1 MENEDKLRY
10 FLKRVTA
17 DLHET
22 RQRLRD
28 AESGRHEPVAIV
40 GMGCRFPGGVDG
52 PESLWELLAEGRDA
66 ISPFPA
72 DRGWDTDGV
81 YDPEQGQRGTSY
93 VREGGFLTDVGG
105 FDPAFFGIS
114 PREALV
120 MDPQQRLL
128 LEVSWEA
135 LERARIDPLSLRG
148 SRTGVFVGSNGQGY
162 GRLAARS
169 EGAVDYMTTA
179 ATSSALSGRVSYV
192 LGLEGPAL
200 TVDTACSSS
209 LVSLHLAAQALR
221 QGECSIALA
230 GGATVMADP
239 GLFIGFS
246 RQGGLAADGRC
257 RTFAA
262 GATGTAWG
270 EGAGMLV
277 LERLAD
283 ARANGHRVLAVI
295 SGSAVNQD
303 GASNGLTAPN
313 GPSQERAIRAA
324 LASAGLTTDDVDAVE
339 AHGTATPLGDPIEAE
354 ALLATYGQGRTADPL
369 WLGSVKSNMGHT
381 QAAAGVVGV
390 MKMVLAIEHGL
401 LPKTLHIDEPTP
413 AVDWAGGAVSLLT
426 DARPWPPT
434 GRPRRAGVSSF
445 GVSGT
450 NAHLIV
456 EQAPEPAPAE
466 PLGSGEPSVSAEPP
480 VAATAAPPV
489 LAWPLSARTGQALRA
504 QAGRLLAH
512 LDAHPETAAADLG
525 LSLATTRAALQH
537 RAAVVAA
544 DRDGLRTALT
554 ALADGTPAPGVV
566 QDVAG
571 DGHLAF
577 LFTGQGAQRVG
588 MGLELHGSHPVFAE
602 AWDAVAAELDKHL
615 DHPLNSV
622 VHGADQSL
630 LDRTAYAQAGL
641 FALEVTLFRL
651 LESWGVRP
659 DYLVG
664 HSIGEIAAA
673 HVAGVFDLPDAC
685 ALVAAR
691 GRLMQALPENGAML
705 AVRARE
711 NEVLPLLDK
720 RVAIAAVNGPESVV
734 VSGDAEAVD
743 RLADHFRDLGR
754 KTKRLQVSHA
764 FHSPLME
771 PMLAEFEKVARGLSY
786 APPAITVISDVTG
799 EAAGAEQLGDPAYW
813 VSHVRHTVR
822 FHDAVRWLA
831 DRDVTRYVELGPDG
845 TLSAMAQ
852 EAVGRENALCVPLL
866 REGRPEPRTLLT
878 AVARLHVNGLSP
890 DWAAVFA
897 GSGAQQVDLPTYA
910 FRHERYWLD
919 LPPEEPGAD
928 RLGLTPAPHPLLGA
942 QLALADGD
950 GHVFTCHLSTRS
962 TPWLADHVITGSVL
976 FPGTAFVELALHAG
990 HQVGCPL
997 LEELTIQA
1005 PVPLP
1010 EGGGVRLQILVSGP
1024 DETGRRPLTVYAR
1037 PDDGPDDTPHGAEW
1051 IRHAEGTLAPG
1062 GQVAIEPLT
1071 AWPPAGADPIDLD
1084 GYYDRLAE
1092 SGSDYGPAFR
1102 GLRAAWRL
1110 GDQVFADIELDQEHH
1125 AAAESFGVHPALL
1138 DAALH
1143 AVGGLRQDQGP
1154 GARLPFAWQN
1164 VALHAVGAS
1173 ALRVRLTPNGS
1184 DGVSVLAADAT
1195 GQPVATIGSLVLR
1208 PASPADGVSHPALR
1222 DALFGVDWLPVT
1234 TTPVGAGQTPTA
1246 EGWAVIGPE
1255 GTTLAGAADTRYPTL
1270 AELAEAVDRGAPPP
1284 EHVVVDRST
1293 PPGDLAL
1300 PTAVREA
1307 LYDTLELVKG
1317 WLADERFTASR
1328 LVVVTREA
1336 VSALPDEDI
1345 PAPAL
1350 APVWGLLASAQAEH
1364 PGRIVL
1370 ADLPAAEDGPADLAA
1385 LRGALASG
1393 EPRIAVRG
1401 GELHAARLTRLA
1413 APRGEAAPWADTAG
1427 TVLIT
1432 GGTGGLGSLV
1442 ARHLVTRHGVRH
1454 LLLTSRR
1461 GRDVPGAT
1469 RLRDELAAEG
1479 AQVTVAACDV
1489 SDRAALA
1496 DLLDSVPA
1504 DHPLTAVVHT
1514 AGVLDDAT
1522 IESLTPERMDTVL
1535 RPKVDA
1541 AWNLHELTG
1550 ELSAFVLFSAAAGLL
1565 GGLGQG
1571 NYAAANTFLDALAQH
1586 RRARGLPAV
1595 SLAWGAW
1602 APQDGM
1608 TATLT
1613 DTDLDRMSR
1622 LGTRMITA
1630 EQGMALLDAAMATDR
1645 AVVAPFRLDTAMLEH
1660 LSDVPPILRHLVRGP
1675 ARRAAH
1681 RGAPQPT
1688 ELAARLAGA
1697 AEAERPRILVELVRG
1712 RVAAVLGYA
1721 ATSQIEEDQ
1730 AFKDL
1735 GFDSLT
1741 ALELRNAL
1749 NAATGLRL
1757 SATLIFDYPTIR
1769 ELAGHLHDELVAP
1782 GSAVHTAGGA
1792 GPLRTAAPADD
1803 DPIAIVSMS
1812 CRYPGG
1818 VRSPADLWDLVTAD
1832 REGISGFPED
1842 RGWDLESLYDPDPEH
1857 RGTTY
1862 TREGGFLEDAGAFDA
1877 GFFGIS
1883 PREALAMDPQQRL
1896 LLETSWEALERA
1908 GLDPVSLR
1916 GSDTGVFAG
1925 IMYHDYASGDAD
1937 FPPESLGFLGTGSS
1951 GSVLSGRISY
1961 TFGFQGPA
1969 LTVDTA
1975 CSSSLVTLHLAA
1987 QALRQGECSMALAGG
2002 VTVMAGPETF
2012 LDFGTQGGLA
2022 ANGRC
2027 KSFADAADG
2036 VSWAEGVGV
2045 LVLERLSDA
2054 RRNGHPVLALVRGS
2068 AVNQDGASNG
2078 LTAPN
2083 GPAQRRVIRQALAS
2097 AGLSPADI
2105 DAVEGHGTGTTLGD
2119 PIEAQALLA
2128 TYGQGRAPDRPLL
2141 LGSIKSNIG
2150 HTQAAAGVAGVVKMV
2165 QAMHHG
2171 LLPRTLHV
2179 DQPSTH
2185 VDWAAGDVALLT
2197 DPTPWPETGG
2207 PRRAAVSSF
2216 GISGTNAHVILE
2228 QALPAH
2234 EPAPRHDA
2242 DVRHDAAERPDPVV
2256 VPWLLSA
2263 KTPQALRAQ
2272 AAGLLPL
2279 VAGSAD
2285 PGPRALDIG
2294 YSLATSRAAF
2304 EHRAVVLAEDPEE
2317 AVRALTALSHG
2328 ETAAGLLVGD
2338 TRTGGA
2344 TAFLFAGQGS
2354 QRLGMGRELADR
2366 YPAFATALE
2375 PVLDELDRHLPR
2387 PLREVL
2393 WGSDDQLLDRTDF
2406 AQAALFAVEVAQF
2419 RLAESWGLRPDYVA
2433 GHSIGEI
2440 AAAHVAGVLSL
2451 ADACALVAARGRL
2464 MAELPFGGAM
2474 VALQAAEDEVSSLV
2488 SDRVS
2493 IAAVNGPRSVVMSGD
2508 QGVVEEIAARFGAE
2522 GRRTRM
2528 LRVSHAFHS
2537 VLMEPMLAGFRAVAE
2552 GLTYNTPTIPL
2563 VSSVTGAAAGPE
2575 DMCSA
2580 EYWVRHVR
2588 ATVRFADTVRFLAD
2602 QGVSRFVELG
2612 PDGSLSGV
2620 AQESVT
2626 SDTAVFVPLVR
2637 KDRPEPAAALT
2648 ALGRLHVHGAP
2659 VDWSA
2664 FFADSGARRIDLPT
2678 YPFQH
2683 ERYWAKRRGGTAN
2696 PVALGL
2702 GGVGHPVLGAV
2713 VVCAGSGGVV
2723 LTGRLSREGQ
2733 RWVVDHDV
2741 LGSVLLPGTGFVEL
2755 VVRAGDEVGCGVV
2768 EELLLGAPLVVPER
2782 GGVQVQVVVGD
2793 EGDGG
2798 RRSVRVF
2805 SRVGEGEEWV
2815 MHAEGTVAP
2824 GSLSPAA
2831 DLTQWP
2837 PAGAVE
2843 ADVAGA
2849 YHRLRD
2855 LGFHYGP
2862 VFRGLRAAWRRGDE
2876 IFAEVA
2882 LEEGAHADARR
2893 FGLHPALLDAAM
2905 HAPMVLAD
2913 RSGSSDGTHLP
2924 FVWNRVA
2931 LHASGATRLRVR
2943 LTHPVKDGLG
2953 LEVADEGGRPVLSV
2967 GSMVSRPVTAERLG
2981 SAAGG
2986 GGLLEVEWRPVG
2998 AEPGDEVAEG
3008 EVVVLDCGADVG
3020 DEDVPLVVRS
3030 VVDRVLGAVR
3040 GVLAGG
3046 GRLVVVTRGGVAV
3059 SSGECV
3065 EVSQAPV
3072 WGLVRAAEAENPGR
3086 FVLLDAAEDQDVAGV
3101 LPSVL
3106 GCGEPEVAWRE
3117 GTALVPRFRRREA
3130 AEAGVPSFG
3139 DAEGTVLV
3147 TGGTGGIGAVVAR
3160 HLVVEHGVRQL
3171 LLVSRR
3177 GLAAEGAEA
3186 LRDEL
3191 VELGASVSVAGCDVA
3206 DRAAVKKLLASV
3218 PSGHPLTAV
3227 VHAAGVGDSGLVG
3240 SLTPEQWDM
3249 VLRPKADGAWHLH
3262 ELTRGLPL
3270 SAFVMFSSIGGSVA
3284 AAGQANYAAANVF
3297 LDALAQHRRAEGLP
3311 ATSVAFGLWSGA
3323 GAGQAL
3329 SEVDIARLRRQGL
3342 PPLSVAEGLR
3352 AFDTALAS
3360 GAAAVTAVR
3369 VETAA
3374 LRTRKG
3380 EIPALLRGLVPVSRR
3395 LSREAAG
3402 GGDAEGLKRQ
3412 LAGLDAPERAR
3423 VLTDMVRGHV
3433 AMVLGHGSAEMIEP
3447 DRGFGELGFDSLTA
3461 VELRNQLNA
3470 ATGLRLPAT
3479 LIFDYPTAQ
3488 DVAAFVGSE
3497 LVPETADT
3505 DGAGHEE
3512 RVRRVLNGIPLSRLR
3527 DAGLLETLLEL
3538 GGAPAAPRDGA
3549 EDAERSDQPDSIDAM
3564 DKNDLIDMAFNS
3576 LGLEGATWEEGN

>member
-1 MENEDKLRY
+1 M
-10 FLKRVTA
+10 TA

-22 RQRLRD
+22 RQRLRE

-72 DRGWDTDGV
+72 DRGWNTDAV
-81 YDPEQGQRGTSY
+81 YDPEERQRGTSY
-93 VREGGFLTDVGG
+93 VREGGFLTDVGD

-128 LEVSWEA
+128 LEVCWEA

-162 GRLAARS
+162 SRLAARS

-179 ATSSALSGRVSYV
+179 TTSSALSGRVSYV

-262 GATGTAWG
+262 GASGTAWG
-270 EGAGMLV
+270 EGAGILV

-313 GPSQERAIRAA
+313 GPAQERAILAA
-324 LASAGLTTDDVDAVE
+324 LTSAGLTTDDVDAVE

-369 WLGSVKSNMGHT
+369 WLGSIKSNMGHT
-381 QAAAGVVGV
+381 QAAAGVAGV

-401 LPKTLHIDEPTP
+401 LPKSLHIDEPTP
-413 AVDWAGGAVSLLT
+413 AVDWTGGAVSLLAE
-426 DARPWPPT
+426 ARPWPLT

-456 EQAPEPAPAE
+456 EQAPLGAELPESAEPSAPVEPSAPAE
-466 PLGSGEPSVSAEPP
+466 PPAPASA
-480 VAATAAPPV
+480 AAPAV
-489 LAWPLSARTGQALRA
+489 LAYPLSARTGQALRA

-512 LDAHPETAAADLG
+512 LDAHPDTATADIG

-544 DRDGLRTALT
+544 DRDELRTALT
-554 ALADGTPAPGVV
+554 ALADDAPAPGVV
-566 QDVAG
+566 QGVAG

-577 LFTGQGAQRVG
+577 LFTGQGAQRIG
-588 MGLELHGSHPVFAE
+588 MGLELHRGHPAFAE

-615 DHPLNSV
+615 DQPLDSV

-630 LDRTAYAQAGL
+630 LDRTMYAQAGL
-641 FALEVTLFRL
+641 FALEVALFRL
-651 LESWGVRP
+651 LESWGTRP
-659 DYLVG
+659 DYLLG
-664 HSIGEIAAA
+664 HSIGELAAA

-691 GRLMQALPENGAML
+691 GRLMQALPGDGAMV

-711 NEVLPLLDK
+711 DEVLPLLDE
-720 RVAIAAVNGPESVV
+720 RVAVAAVNGPESMV
-734 VSGDAEAVD
+734 VSGDTEAVD
-743 RLADHFRDLGR
+743 RLADHFRALGR

-771 PMLAEFEKVARGLSY
+771 PMLADFEKVARGLSY
-786 APPAITVISDVTG
+786 APPAITLISDVTG
-799 EAAGAEQLGDPAYW
+799 EAASAEQLADPAYW
-813 VSHVRHTVR
+813 VSHVRRTVR
-822 FHDAVRWLA
+822 FYDGVRWLA

-852 EAVGRENALCVPLL
+852 ESIGRENALCIPLL

-878 AVARLHVNGLSP
+878 AVARLHVNGVSP
-890 DWAAVFA
+890 DWASVFA
-897 GSGAQQVDLPTYA
+897 GSGAHHVELPTYA
-910 FRHERYWLD
+910 FQNEHYWLNP
-919 LPPEEPGAD
+919 PPEEPGAD
-928 RLGLTPAPHPLLGA
+928 RLGLTPARHPLLGA
-942 QLALADGD
+942 RLALAEDD
-950 GHVFTCHLSTRS
+950 GHVFTCHLSTRA
-962 TPWLADHVITGSVL
+962 TPWLADHVIAGSVL

-990 HQVGCPL
+990 HEVGCPL
-997 LEELTIQA
+997 LEELTIHA

-1010 EGGGVRLQILVSGP
+1010 EGGGARLQILVGGP
-1024 DETGRRPLTVYAR
+1024 DEAGRRPLTVYAR
-1037 PDDGPDDTPHGAEW
+1037 PDDGPGDTDDGAAW
-1051 IRHAEGTLAPG
+1051 IRHAVGTLAPG
-1062 GQVAIEPLT
+1062 GQAATEPLT

-1092 SGSDYGPAFR
+1092 AGSAYGPAFR

-1110 GDQVFADIELDQEHH
+1110 GDEVFADIELDREHH

-1143 AVGGLRQDQGP
+1143 AVGGLRQDQDQGP
-1154 GARLPFAWQN
+1154 GARIPFAWQD

-1173 ALRVRLTPNGS
+1173 SLRVRLTPTGS
-1184 DGVSVLAADAT
+1184 DGVSVLAADTA

-1208 PASPADGVSHPALR
+1208 PASPVDGVSHRGLR
-1222 DALFGVDWLPVT
+1222 DSLFGVDWLPVT
-1234 TTPVGAGQTPTA
+1234 TGPAEAEEAPYDAGDTPAAG
-1246 EGWAVIGPE
+1246 GWVVIGPE
-1255 GTTLAGAADTRYPTL
+1255 GTALADAADARHPTL
-1270 AELAEAVDRGAPPP
+1270 ADLADAVDEGTPAPAYLL
-1284 EHVVVDRST
+1284 VDRPV
-1293 PPGDLAL
+1293 PPGDLPA
-1300 PTAVREA
+1300 AVREA
-1307 LYDTLELVKG
+1307 LYDTLALVKE
-1317 WLADERFTASR
+1317 WLADDRFAASR
-1328 LVVVTREA
+1328 LVVVTRAA
-1336 VSALPDEDI
+1336 VSVRPAEDI
-1345 PAPAL
+1345 VAPAL

-1370 ADLPAAEDGPADLAA
+1370 ADLTGADCGPVDVAA
-1385 LRGALASG
+1385 LRASLASG

-1401 GELHAARLTRLA
+1401 GEVYAPRLTRLA
-1413 APRGEAAPWADTAG
+1413 APGGEAAPWADAAG

-1442 ARHLVTRHGVRH
+1442 ARHLVARHGVRH

-1461 GRDVPGAT
+1461 GLDTPGAT

-1504 DHPLTAVVHT
+1504 DRPLTAVVHT

-1522 IESLTPERMDTVL
+1522 IESLTPERVDTVL

-1550 ELSAFVLFSAAAGLL
+1550 DLSAFVLFSAAAGLL

-1586 RRARGLPAV
+1586 RRAQGLPAV

-1602 APQDGM
+1602 QPQAGRPGGM
-1608 TATLT
+1608 TGTLT

-1622 LGTRMITA
+1622 HGTRMISA
-1630 EQGMALLDAAMATDR
+1630 EQGLELLDAALSVDR
-1645 AVVAPFRLDTAMLEH
+1645 AVVAPFRLDTATLEK
-1660 LSDVPPILRHLVRGP
+1660 LSDVPPLLRHLVRGP

-1681 RGAPQPT
+1681 RGAPEPT

-1697 AEAERPRILVELVRG
+1697 AEAERPRILLELVRG
-1712 RVAAVLGYA
+1712 QVAAVLGYA

-1741 ALELRNAL
+1741 ALELRNGL

-1757 SATLIFDYPTIR
+1757 SATLIFDYPTVR

-1782 GSAVHTAGGA
+1782 GSAVHTAASAA
-1792 GPLRTAAPADD
+1792 GPTRPAVPVDD

-1818 VRSPADLWDLVTAD
+1818 VRSPADLWDLVLAD
-1832 REGISGFPED
+1832 REGICGFPDD
-1842 RGWDLESLYDPDPEH
+1842 RGWNLESLYDADPEH
-1857 RGTTY
+1857 QGTTY
-1862 TREGGFLEDAGAFDA
+1862 TREGGFLDDAGAFDA

-1908 GLDPVSLR
+1908 GLDPLSLR

-1925 IMYHDYASGDAD
+1925 IMYHDYASGDAE
-1937 FPPESLGFLGTGSS
+1937 FPPESLGFLGTGSA

-1961 TFGFQGPA
+1961 TLGFQGPA

-1975 CSSSLVTLHLAA
+1975 CSSSLVALHLAT

-2012 LDFGTQGGLA
+2012 LDFGAQGGLA
-2022 ANGRC
+2022 ADGRC

-2054 RRNGHPVLALVRGS
+2054 HRNGHPVLALVRGS

-2083 GPAQRRVIRQALAS
+2083 GPAQQRVIRQALAS
-2097 AGLSPADI
+2097 AGLSAADV

-2128 TYGQGRAPDRPLL
+2128 TYGQDRAPDQPLL
-2141 LGSIKSNIG
+2141 LGSIKSNLG

-2179 DQPSTH
+2179 DQPSSH
-2185 VDWAAGDVALLT
+2185 VDWSAGGVALLT
-2197 DPTPWPETGG
+2197 EPTPWPQTGG

-2216 GISGTNAHVILE
+2216 GISGTNAHIILE
-2228 QALPAH
+2228 QAPPSRHQPAR
-2234 EPAPRHDA
+2234 PTPT
-2242 DVRHDAAERPDPVV
+2242 VERPEPVL

-2263 KTPQALRAQ
+2263 KTPEALRAQ

-2279 VAGSAD
+2279 MAD
-2285 PGPRALDIG
+2285 STDLADSIDPRPRSLDIG
-2294 YSLATSRAAF
+2294 YSLATSRSAF
-2304 EHRAVVLAEDPEE
+2304 EHRAVVLAEDP
-2317 AVRALTALSHG
+2317 ADARQALTALSRG
-2328 ETAAGLLVGD
+2328 ETAASLVVGD
-2338 TRTGGA
+2338 TRAGGS

-2354 QRLGMGRELADR
+2354 QRLGMGRELAER
-2366 YPAFATALE
+2366 FPAFAAALE
-2375 PVLDELDRHLPR
+2375 PVLDELDRHLLR
-2387 PLREVL
+2387 PVREVL

-2406 AQAALFAVEVAQF
+2406 AQAALFAIEVAVF
-2419 RLAESWGLRPDYVA
+2419 RLVESWGLRPDHVA

-2451 ADACALVAARGRL
+2451 ADACALVAARGWL
-2464 MAELPFGGAM
+2464 MSELPSGGAM
-2474 VALQAAEDEVSSLV
+2474 VALQVAEDEVSDLV

-2508 QGVVEEIAARFGAE
+2508 KDVIDEIAARFGAE

-2537 VLMEPMLAGFRAVAE
+2537 VLMEPMLDRFRAVAE
-2552 GLTYNTPTIPL
+2552 GLTYHTPTIPF
-2563 VSSVTGAAAGPE
+2563 VSSVTGRAADPE
-2575 DMCSA
+2575 DLCSA
-2580 EYWVRHVR
+2580 DYWVRHVR

-2612 PDGSLSGV
+2612 PDGSLSV
-2620 AQESVT
+2620 AAQESVT

-2648 ALGRLHVHGAP
+2648 ALGRLHAHGES

-2664 FFADSGARRIDLPT
+2664 FFADSGARRIELPT

-2683 ERYWAKRRGGTAN
+2683 ERYWAKRRRGVGD
-2696 PVALGL
+2696 PVSLGL
-2702 GGVGHPVLGAV
+2702 GVVGHPVLGAV
-2713 VVCAGSGGVV
+2713 VVSAGSDGVV

-2733 RWVVDHDV
+2733 GWVVDHEV
-2741 LGSVLLPGTGFVEL
+2741 LGAVLLPGTGFVEL

-2768 EELLLGAPLVVPER
+2768 EELMLGAPLVVPER

-2793 EGDGG
+2793 EGVGG

-2805 SRVGEGEEWV
+2805 SRVGEDAGWV
-2815 MHAEGTVAP
+2815 LHAEATVLP
-2824 GSLSPAA
+2824 GSVVPA
-2831 DLTQWP
+2831 
-2837 PAGAVE
+2837 
-2843 ADVAGA
+2843 
-2849 YHRLRD
+2849 
-2855 LGFHYGP
+2855 
-2862 VFRGLRAAWRRGDE
+2862 
-2876 IFAEVA
+2876 
-2882 LEEGAHADARR
+2882 
-2893 FGLHPALLDAAM
+2893 
-2905 HAPMVLAD
+2905 
-2913 RSGSSDGTHLP
+2913 
-2924 FVWNRVA
+2924 
-2931 LHASGATRLRVR
+2931 
-2943 LTHPVKDGLG
+2943 
-2953 LEVADEGGRPVLSV
+2953 
-2967 GSMVSRPVTAERLG
+2967 
-2981 SAAGG
+2981 
-2986 GGLLEVEWRPVG
+2986 
-2998 AEPGDEVAEG
+2998 
-3008 EVVVLDCGADVG
+3008 
-3020 DEDVPLVVRS
+3020 
-3030 VVDRVLGAVR
+3030 
-3040 GVLAGG
+3040 
-3046 GRLVVVTRGGVAV
+3046 
-3059 SSGECV
+3059 
-3065 EVSQAPV
+3065 
-3072 WGLVRAAEAENPGR
+3072 
-3086 FVLLDAAEDQDVAGV
+3086 
-3101 LPSVL
+3101 
-3106 GCGEPEVAWRE
+3106 
-3117 GTALVPRFRRREA
+3117 
-3130 AEAGVPSFG
+3130 
-3139 DAEGTVLV
+3139 
-3147 TGGTGGIGAVVAR
+3147 
-3160 HLVVEHGVRQL
+3160 
-3171 LLVSRR
+3171 
-3177 GLAAEGAEA
+3177 
-3186 LRDEL
+3186 
-3191 VELGASVSVAGCDVA
+3191 
-3206 DRAAVKKLLASV
+3206 
-3218 PSGHPLTAV
+3218 
-3227 VHAAGVGDSGLVG
+3227 
-3240 SLTPEQWDM
+3240 
-3249 VLRPKADGAWHLH
+3249 
-3262 ELTRGLPL
+3262 
-3270 SAFVMFSSIGGSVA
+3270 
-3284 AAGQANYAAANVF
+3284 
-3297 LDALAQHRRAEGLP
+3297 
-3311 ATSVAFGLWSGA
+3311 
-3323 GAGQAL
+3323 
-3329 SEVDIARLRRQGL
+3329 
-3342 PPLSVAEGLR
+3342 
-3352 AFDTALAS
+3352 
-3360 GAAAVTAVR
+3360 
-3369 VETAA
+3369 
-3374 LRTRKG
+3374 
-3380 EIPALLRGLVPVSRR
+3380 
-3395 LSREAAG
+3395 
-3402 GGDAEGLKRQ
+3402 
-3412 LAGLDAPERAR
+3412 
-3423 VLTDMVRGHV
+3423 
-3433 AMVLGHGSAEMIEP
+3433 
-3447 DRGFGELGFDSLTA
+3447 
-3461 VELRNQLNA
+3461 
-3470 ATGLRLPAT
+3470 
-3479 LIFDYPTAQ
+3479 
-3488 DVAAFVGSE
+3488 
-3497 LVPETADT
+3497 
-3505 DGAGHEE
+3505 
-3512 RVRRVLNGIPLSRLR
+3512 
-3527 DAGLLETLLEL
+3527 
-3538 GGAPAAPRDGA
+3538 
-3549 EDAERSDQPDSIDAM
+3549 
-3564 DKNDLIDMAFNS
+3564 
-3576 LGLEGATWEEGN
+3576 

>member
-22 RQRLRD
+22 RQRLWE
-28 AESGRHEPVAIV
+28 AESGRHEPVAVV

-52 PESLWELLAEGRDA
+52 PESLWELLAEGRDV

-72 DRGWDTDGV
+72 NRGWDTAAV
-81 YDPEQGQRGTSY
+81 YDPEERQRGTSY

-128 LEVSWEA
+128 LEVCWEA
-135 LERARIDPLSLRG
+135 LERARIDPLALRG

-179 ATSSALSGRVSYV
+179 TTSSALSGRVSYV

-221 QGECSIALA
+221 QGECSLALA

-262 GATGTAWG
+262 GASGTAWG
-270 EGAGMLV
+270 EGAGILV

-313 GPSQERAIRAA
+313 GPAQERVIRAA
-324 LASAGLTTDDVDAVE
+324 LTSAGLTTDDVDAVE

-369 WLGSVKSNMGHT
+369 WLGSIKSNMGHT
-381 QAAAGVVGV
+381 QAAAGVAGV

-401 LPKTLHIDEPTP
+401 LPKSLHIDEPTP
-413 AVDWAGGAVSLLT
+413 AVDWSGGAVSLLAE
-426 DARPWPPT
+426 ARPWPLT
-434 GRPRRAGVSSF
+434 DRPRRAGVSSF

-456 EQAPEPAPAE
+456 EQAPQPAESTEPSVPDAPPAPA
-466 PLGSGEPSVSAEPP
+466 P
-480 VAATAAPPV
+480 AAPPV
-489 LAWPLSARTGQALRA
+489 LAYPLSARTGQALRA

-512 LDAHPETAAADLG
+512 LEAHPATATAGIG

-544 DRDGLRTALT
+544 DRDELRTALT
-554 ALADGTPAPGVV
+554 ALADGAPAPGVV
-566 QDVAG
+566 QGIAG

-588 MGLELHGSHPVFAE
+588 MGLELHRHHPVFAE

-615 DHPLNSV
+615 DRPLGSV
-622 VHGADQSL
+622 VHGANQSL
-630 LDRTAYAQAGL
+630 LDRTMYAQAGL
-641 FALEVTLFRL
+641 FALEVALFRL
-651 LESWGVRP
+651 LESWGTRP
-659 DYLVG
+659 DYLLG
-664 HSIGEIAAA
+664 HSIGELAAA

-691 GRLMQALPENGAML
+691 GRLMQALPGDGAML

-711 NEVLPLLDK
+711 SEVLPLLDE
-720 RVAIAAVNGPESVV
+720 RVAVAAVNGPESVV

-743 RLADHFRDLGR
+743 RLADRFRALGR
-754 KTKRLQVSHA
+754 KTKRLQVGHA

-799 EAAGAEQLGDPAYW
+799 EAASAEQLADPAYW
-813 VSHVRHTVR
+813 VSHVRRTVR
-822 FHDAVRWLA
+822 FHDGVRWLA
-831 DRDVTRYVELGPDG
+831 DRDVTRYIELGPDG
-845 TLSAMAQ
+845 TLSALAQ
-852 EAVGRENALCVPLL
+852 ESIGRENALCVPLL

-878 AVARLHVNGLSP
+878 AVARLHVNGVSP

-897 GSGAQQVDLPTYA
+897 GSGAHHVDLPTYA
-910 FRHERYWLD
+910 FQNEHYWLNP
-919 LPPEEPGAD
+919 PPEEPGAD
-928 RLGLTPAPHPLLGA
+928 RLGLSPARHPLLGA
-942 QLALADGD
+942 RLALAEDD
-950 GHVFTCHLSTRS
+950 GHVFTCHLSTRA
-962 TPWLADHVITGSVL
+962 TPWLADHMIAGSVL

-990 HQVGCPL
+990 HEVGCPL
-997 LEELTIQA
+997 LEELTLHA

-1010 EGGGVRLQILVSGP
+1010 EGGGVRLQLLVGGP
-1024 DETGRRPLTVYAR
+1024 DEAGRRPLTVYAR
-1037 PDDGPDDTPHGAEW
+1037 PDGGPGDTDDSAEW
-1051 IRHAEGTLAPG
+1051 TRHAVGTLAPG
-1062 GQVAIEPLT
+1062 RQALAEPLT

-1092 SGSDYGPAFR
+1092 AGSDYGPAFR
-1102 GLRAAWRL
+1102 ALRAAWRL
-1110 GDQVFADIELDQEHH
+1110 GDQVFADIELDREHH

-1143 AVGGLRQDQGP
+1143 AVGGLRQDQDQDQDQGP
-1154 GARLPFAWQN
+1154 GARIPFAWQD

-1173 ALRVRLTPNGS
+1173 SLRVRLTPTGS
-1184 DGVSVLAADAT
+1184 DGVSVLAADTT

-1208 PASPADGVSHPALR
+1208 PVSPADGVSHRRRGDSLFG
-1222 DALFGVDWLPVT
+1222 DSLFGVDWLPVAVPPADADE
-1234 TTPVGAGQTPTA
+1234 TPAAG
-1246 EGWAVIGPE
+1246 GWALIGPE
-1255 GTTLAGAADTRYPTL
+1255 GTALADAADVRHPTL
-1270 AELAEAVDRGAPPP
+1270 ADLADAVDRGAPVPAY
-1284 EHVVVDRST
+1284 VLVDRHA
-1293 PPGDLAL
+1293 PPGDL
-1300 PTAVREA
+1300 PTAVRTA
-1307 LYDTLELVKG
+1307 LYDTLALVRG
-1317 WLADERFTASR
+1317 WLADDRFAASQ
-1328 LVVVTREA
+1328 LVVVTRAA
-1336 VSALPDEDI
+1336 VSALPGEDAV
-1345 PAPAL
+1345 APAL

-1370 ADLPAAEDGPADLAA
+1370 ADLTGTGTSGDGTSGDGPDGEGTGTSGDGTGDSGPADAAA

-1393 EPRIAVRG
+1393 EPRVAVRG
-1401 GELHAARLTRLA
+1401 GEVYAPRLTRLA
-1413 APRGEAAPWADTAG
+1413 APRPGPAPWADAAG

-1442 ARHLVTRHGVRH
+1442 ARHLVARHGVRH

-1461 GRDVPGAT
+1461 GLDTPGAT
-1469 RLRDELAAEG
+1469 RLRDELSAEG

-1496 DLLDSVPA
+1496 DLLDSIPA
-1504 DHPLTAVVHT
+1504 DRPLTAVVHT

-1522 IESLTPERMDTVL
+1522 VESLTPERVDTVL

-1550 ELSAFVLFSAAAGLL
+1550 DLSAFVLFSAAAGLL

-1586 RRARGLPAV
+1586 RRTLGLPAV

-1602 APQDGM
+1602 EPQDGM
-1608 TATLT
+1608 TGTLT

-1622 LGTRMITA
+1622 HGTRMISA
-1630 EQGMALLDAAMATDR
+1630 EQGLELLDAALAVDR
-1645 AVVAPFRLDTAMLEH
+1645 AVVAPFRLDTAALEK
-1660 LSDVPPILRHLVRGP
+1660 LPDVPPLLRQLVRGP
-1675 ARRAAH
+1675 ARRAAR
-1681 RGAPQPT
+1681 RGAPEPT
-1688 ELAARLAGA
+1688 ELAARLAGV

-1712 RVAAVLGYA
+1712 QVAAVLGYA
-1721 ATSQIEEDQ
+1721 ATSQVEEGQ

-1757 SATLIFDYPTIR
+1757 PATLIFDYPTVR
-1769 ELAGHLHDELVAP
+1769 ELAGHLHDELAAP
-1782 GSAVHTAGGA
+1782 GSAVHTTAGA
-1792 GPLRTAAPADD
+1792 GPARPAAPADD

-1818 VRSPADLWDLVTAD
+1818 VRSPSDLWDLVIAD
-1832 REGISGFPED
+1832 REGISGFPDD
-1842 RGWDLESLYDPDPEH
+1842 RGWDLESLYDPEPGH
-1857 RGTTY
+1857 QGTTY

-1908 GLDPVSLR
+1908 GLDPLSLR

-1925 IMYHDYASGDAD
+1925 IMYHDYASGNAD
-1937 FPPESLGFLGTGSS
+1937 FPPESLGFLGTGSA

-1975 CSSSLVTLHLAA
+1975 CSSSLVALHLAT

-2012 LDFGTQGGLA
+2012 LDFGAQGGLA
-2022 ANGRC
+2022 ADGRC

-2036 VSWAEGVGV
+2036 VSWAEGAGV
-2045 LVLERLSDA
+2045 VVVERLSDA

-2083 GPAQRRVIRQALAS
+2083 GPAQQRVIRQALAS
-2097 AGLSPADI
+2097 AGLSAADV

-2128 TYGQGRAPDRPLL
+2128 TYGQDRAPDRPLL

-2165 QAMHHG
+2165 QAMRHG

-2179 DQPSTH
+2179 DQPSSH
-2185 VDWAAGDVALLT
+2185 VDWSAGGVALLT
-2197 DPTPWPETGG
+2197 EPTPWPETDG

-2216 GISGTNAHVILE
+2216 GISGTNAHIILE
-2228 QALPAH
+2228 QAPPSRPQPVRPVPA
-2234 EPAPRHDA
+2234 A
-2242 DVRHDAAERPDPVV
+2242 DAAPGLEAGRDPDGGQVAVERQEPVV

-2279 VAGSAD
+2279 VADPAD
-2285 PGPRALDIG
+2285 PADPRPRSLDIG
-2294 YSLATSRAAF
+2294 YSLATSRSAF
-2304 EHRAVVLAEDPEE
+2304 EHRAVILAEDPGG
-2317 AVRALTALSHG
+2317 ARQALTALSHG
-2328 ETAAGLLVGD
+2328 ESTAPLIVGD
-2338 TRTGGA
+2338 ARAGGS

-2366 YPAFATALE
+2366 FPVFATALDQ
-2375 PVLDELDRHLPR
+2375 VLDELDRHLLR
-2387 PLREVL
+2387 PARQVL

-2406 AQAALFAVEVAQF
+2406 AQAALFAIEVALF
-2419 RLAESWGLRPDYVA
+2419 RLAESWGLRPDHVA

-2451 ADACALVAARGRL
+2451 ADACALVAARGWL
-2464 MAELPFGGAM
+2464 MSELPSGGAM
-2474 VALQAAEDEVSSLV
+2474 VALQVAEDEVSGLTG
-2488 SDRVS
+2488 DRVS
-2493 IAAVNGPRSVVMSGD
+2493 VAAVNGPRSVVMSGD
-2508 QGVVEEIAARFGAE
+2508 KDVIDEIAARFGAE
-2522 GRRTRM
+2522 GRKTRM

-2537 VLMEPMLAGFRAVAE
+2537 VLMEPMLDRFRAVAE
-2552 GLTYNTPTIPL
+2552 GLTYHTPTIPF
-2563 VSSVTGAAAGPE
+2563 VSSVTGAAADPE
-2575 DMCSA
+2575 DLCSA

-2588 ATVRFADTVRFLAD
+2588 ATVRFADTVRFLAG

-2612 PDGSLSGV
+2612 PDGSLSAA

-2648 ALGRLHVHGAP
+2648 ALARLHVHGAP
-2659 VDWSA
+2659 VDWSV

-2683 ERYWAKRRGGTAN
+2683 ERYWAKRRRGVGD
-2696 PVALGL
+2696 PVSLGL

-2713 VVCAGSGGVV
+2713 VVCAGSDGVV
-2723 LTGRLSREGQ
+2723 LTGRLS
-2733 RWVVDHDV
+2733 
-2741 LGSVLLPGTGFVEL
+2741 
-2755 VVRAGDEVGCGVV
+2755 
-2768 EELLLGAPLVVPER
+2768 
-2782 GGVQVQVVVGD
+2782 
-2793 EGDGG
+2793 
-2798 RRSVRVF
+2798 
-2805 SRVGEGEEWV
+2805 
-2815 MHAEGTVAP
+2815 
-2824 GSLSPAA
+2824 
-2831 DLTQWP
+2831 
-2837 PAGAVE
+2837 
-2843 ADVAGA
+2843 
-2849 YHRLRD
+2849 
-2855 LGFHYGP
+2855 
-2862 VFRGLRAAWRRGDE
+2862 
-2876 IFAEVA
+2876 
-2882 LEEGAHADARR
+2882 
-2893 FGLHPALLDAAM
+2893 
-2905 HAPMVLAD
+2905 
-2913 RSGSSDGTHLP
+2913 
-2924 FVWNRVA
+2924 
-2931 LHASGATRLRVR
+2931 
-2943 LTHPVKDGLG
+2943 
-2953 LEVADEGGRPVLSV
+2953 
-2967 GSMVSRPVTAERLG
+2967 
-2981 SAAGG
+2981 
-2986 GGLLEVEWRPVG
+2986 
-2998 AEPGDEVAEG
+2998 
-3008 EVVVLDCGADVG
+3008 
-3020 DEDVPLVVRS
+3020 
-3030 VVDRVLGAVR
+3030 
-3040 GVLAGG
+3040 
-3046 GRLVVVTRGGVAV
+3046 
-3059 SSGECV
+3059 
-3065 EVSQAPV
+3065 
-3072 WGLVRAAEAENPGR
+3072 
-3086 FVLLDAAEDQDVAGV
+3086 
-3101 LPSVL
+3101 
-3106 GCGEPEVAWRE
+3106 
-3117 GTALVPRFRRREA
+3117 
-3130 AEAGVPSFG
+3130 
-3139 DAEGTVLV
+3139 
-3147 TGGTGGIGAVVAR
+3147 
-3160 HLVVEHGVRQL
+3160 
-3171 LLVSRR
+3171 
-3177 GLAAEGAEA
+3177 
-3186 LRDEL
+3186 
-3191 VELGASVSVAGCDVA
+3191 
-3206 DRAAVKKLLASV
+3206 
-3218 PSGHPLTAV
+3218 
-3227 VHAAGVGDSGLVG
+3227 
-3240 SLTPEQWDM
+3240 
-3249 VLRPKADGAWHLH
+3249 
-3262 ELTRGLPL
+3262 
-3270 SAFVMFSSIGGSVA
+3270 
-3284 AAGQANYAAANVF
+3284 
-3297 LDALAQHRRAEGLP
+3297 
-3311 ATSVAFGLWSGA
+3311 
-3323 GAGQAL
+3323 
-3329 SEVDIARLRRQGL
+3329 
-3342 PPLSVAEGLR
+3342 
-3352 AFDTALAS
+3352 
-3360 GAAAVTAVR
+3360 
-3369 VETAA
+3369 
-3374 LRTRKG
+3374 
-3380 EIPALLRGLVPVSRR
+3380 
-3395 LSREAAG
+3395 
-3402 GGDAEGLKRQ
+3402 
-3412 LAGLDAPERAR
+3412 
-3423 VLTDMVRGHV
+3423 
-3433 AMVLGHGSAEMIEP
+3433 
-3447 DRGFGELGFDSLTA
+3447 
-3461 VELRNQLNA
+3461 
-3470 ATGLRLPAT
+3470 
-3479 LIFDYPTAQ
+3479 
-3488 DVAAFVGSE
+3488 
-3497 LVPETADT
+3497 
-3505 DGAGHEE
+3505 
-3512 RVRRVLNGIPLSRLR
+3512 
-3527 DAGLLETLLEL
+3527 
-3538 GGAPAAPRDGA
+3538 
-3549 EDAERSDQPDSIDAM
+3549 
-3564 DKNDLIDMAFNS
+3564 
-3576 LGLEGATWEEGN
+3576 